1 MNDKSCRGPRDDEDG
16 SRSYMIVES
25 FTRGNANAVHARFAE
40 QGRMLPQ
47 GLEYVDSWLAADQ
60 TRCFQLMR
68 TDRPELF
75 ERWFACWEDLVEFEV
90 VELGEKPK

>member
-1 MNDKSCRGPRDDEDG
+1 
-16 SRSYMIVES
+16 
-25 FTRGNANAVHARFAE
+25 
-40 QGRMLPQ
+40 MLPQ

-75 ERWFACWEDLVEFEV
+75 ERWFAFWDDLVEFEV
-90 VELGEKPK
+90 VGLGEKPD